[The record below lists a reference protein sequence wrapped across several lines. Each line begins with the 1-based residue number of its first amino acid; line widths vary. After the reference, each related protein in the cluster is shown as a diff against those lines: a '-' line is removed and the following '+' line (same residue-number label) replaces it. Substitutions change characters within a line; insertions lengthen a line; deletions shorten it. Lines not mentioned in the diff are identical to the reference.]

1 MTIALSSF
9 LKQLERL
16 LFPGH
21 LWQSDVTSRLAA
33 PPGTPTAGA
42 RYLVIA
48 TATGA
53 WAGQENKIATYTGS
67 AWTFESP
74 AQFWLIWITG
84 ESKIYYYDGDSW
96 EVGIVDNE
104 LLSQDNMTE
113 YINAALEAYN
123 HDRPDDETVDVAGD
137 GGKYYS
143 ITTSLTYWEED
154 FSQVVSIEYP
164 AATVASDEA
173 PQILEPE
180 DWQDDYWYNS
190 TRYLY
195 LPNHS
200 PAATEYMRIKYT
212 VPYEFSSGATAVP
225 QQDFYAVC
233 YKAACIACRAIAT
246 RYSQIGDSIIGADSA
261 AHATKAGEFSS
272 RADEYC
278 SKYDAALG
286 LGEFAADSNKAAGE
300 FVDWDTA
307 PGFPLGRD
315 YVFHHRGLR

>member
-1 MTIALSSF
+1 MAITLATF

-21 LWQSDVTSRLAA
+21 LWQTDVTSRLTA
-33 PPGTPTAGA
+33 PPGTPTSGA

-48 TATGA
+48 TASGA
-53 WAGQENKIATYTGS
+53 WAGQENKIATYSGS

-74 AQFWLIWITG
+74 AQFWQVWVTG
-84 ESKIYYYDGDSW
+84 ESAIYHYDGDSW

-113 YINAALEAYN
+113 YIKAALEAYSG
-123 HDRPDDETVDVAGD
+123 DRPDDITADVTGD
-137 GGKYYS
+137 GGKYYP
-143 ITTSLTYWEED
+143 IATALTGWAED

-173 PQILEPE
+173 PQMLEPD
-180 DWQDDYWYNS
+180 DWQDDYWFDDD
-190 TRYLY
+190 RYLY

-200 PAATEYMRIKYT
+200 PAATETLRIRYT
-212 VPYEFSSGATAVP
+212 VPYEFAAGSSDVP
-225 QQDFYAVC
+225 LQDFSAVC
-233 YKAACIACRAIAT
+233 FKAACIACRAIAT
-246 RYSQIGDSIIGADSA
+246 RYSQIGDTTLGVDSA
-261 AHATKAGEFSS
+261 AHVPKAQEFSK

-278 SKYDAALG
+278 GKYDEFFG
-286 LGEFAADSNKAAGE
+286 LGEFAADSNKPAGE